1 MKASATRAESA
12 RGAARPPGPSATN
25 SAHTLSQLRPALS
38 LRIEKLV
45 LDGFP
50 PDHRLQI
57 GRAVEKELTHLFVT
71 NGVPRSLTN
80 LHQSEHLAGES
91 FGMTPNQQPA
101 AVGARVAWAVY
112 RTLTR

>member
-1 MKASATRAESA
+1 MKESAIRAEI
-12 RGAARPPGPSATN
+12 SATN
-25 SAHTLSQLRPALS
+25 SGHSPRQFRPALS
-38 LRIEKLV
+38 LHIEKLV

-50 PDHRLQI
+50 PDHRVPI
-57 GRAVEKELTHLFVT
+57 GRAVEKELTRLFVT
-71 NGVPRSLTN
+71 NGVPRSLAS

-91 FGMTPNQQPA
+91 FGVKPNQQPS

>member
-1 MKASATRAESA
+1 MKASATRGEI
-12 RGAARPPGPSATN
+12 SATN
-25 SAHTLSQLRPALS
+25 SAHTSSQVRPALS

-50 PDHRLQI
+50 PEHRLQI
-57 GRAVEKELTHLFVT
+57 GRAVERELARLFAT

-80 LHQSEHLAGES
+80 LHQSEHLTGES
-91 FGMTPNQQPA
+91 FGLKPNQQPF

-112 RTLTR
+112 RTLSR